1 MSSKQVTLKTLAI
14 HSISALSAKVLG
26 NRFMSCGAFTI
37 EAKGMQTKPTRFGQN
52 NESVNCDLKLWNNI
66 PILYFHM
73 AQPFVSYQVF
83 FSSVLHGSPVFF
95 RHPPPKMARC
105 RGLWASDPCTL
116 SADHSTWHTSQINA
130 KQLSQGT
137 GNIRKSISMPCA
149 DVEELHSSGY
159 ERVLWRKL
167 CLLHCFNHIY
177 IYIYDPKPGSDTSP
191 CEKPPKRLDGFG
203 MEHLNLHILA
213 NFWWL
218 STQVSCETTLF
229 SVRSAVLVG
238 KWDFLKEDKPC
249 THTSFPANQPW
260 KSFGTVFAGLRF
272 LPVQKF
278 GPEWPWVWE
287 WWTSTQPWR
296 GETSETSSLKS
307 PQQTCSEKRGC
318 GARGGDPFFR
328 ILQQPLWGG
337 WSVLHARHLL
347 NWADGKFQGHSW
359 GLHRKWQEN
368 EDFLEDFYFDVL
380 FCFWGSKSHFFLK
393 SFWEVPPKKRCPF
406 DPLDA

>member
-1 MSSKQVTLKTLAI
+1 MVHPFFSGIPRLRWRGVEDFGQVILVPSVRIIQLGILLKSTPNNSAREPE
-14 HSISALSAKVLG
+14 ISANLFQCHVLMLKNSIPVG
-26 NRFMSCGAFTI
+26 MREYYGESFAFCT
-37 EAKGMQTKPTRFGQN
+37 
-52 NESVNCDLKLWNNI
+52 
-66 PILYFHM
+66 
-73 AQPFVSYQVF
+73 VSTTY
-83 FSSVLHGSPVFF
+83 
-95 RHPPPKMARC
+95 
-105 RGLWASDPCTL
+105 
-116 SADHSTWHTSQINA
+116 
-130 KQLSQGT
+130 
-137 GNIRKSISMPCA
+137 
-149 DVEELHSSGY
+149 
-159 ERVLWRKL
+159 
-167 CLLHCFNHIY
+167 IY

>member
-177 IYIYDPKPGSDTSP
+177 IYIYMILNQEVTHRHVKNLQKDWMDLGWNISTSISLQISGDWAPRFPVKLPFFQWGRRFWSVSGIFLKRTNLAHTPLFRPTSHGSP
-191 CEKPPKRLDGFG
+191 L
-203 MEHLNLHILA
+203 
-213 NFWWL
+213 
-218 STQVSCETTLF
+218 
-229 SVRSAVLVG
+229 VRSLQG
-238 KWDFLKEDKPC
+238 WDFFRSKN
-249 THTSFPANQPW
+249 S
-260 KSFGTVFAGLRF
+260 GLNG
-272 LPVQKF
+272 LEY
-278 GPEWPWVWE
+278 GNGELLLSPE
-287 WWTSTQPWR
+287 
-296 GETSETSSLKS
+296 
-307 PQQTCSEKRGC
+307 
-318 GARGGDPFFR
+318 GG
-328 ILQQPLWGG
+328 
-337 WSVLHARHLL
+337 RHRR
-347 NWADGKFQGHSW
+347 
-359 GLHRKWQEN
+359 HR
-368 EDFLEDFYFDVL
+368 V
-380 FCFWGSKSHFFLK
+380 
-393 SFWEVPPKKRCPF
+393 
-406 DPLDA
+406 